1 MKVLLDT
8 HVLLWWLQDSSRLR
22 APTRALMADPGSE
35 LLWSA
40 ASTWELAIKA
50 GLGKVRLGRPL
61 SQFVTEAIARQSL
74 TPLPIHHAHAAA
86 VEGLPPLHRDPFD
99 RLLVA
104 QATVEG
110 VPLLTADPQL
120 TAYGI
125 ECVRA

>member
-1 MKVLLDT
+1 MRILLDT
-8 HVLLWWLQDSSRLR
+8 HVLLWWLHDSARLR
-22 APTRALMADPGSE
+22 EPTRTLFADPDSV

-61 SQFVTEAIARQSL
+61 SQFVTEVIASQSL
-74 TPLPIHHAHAAA
+74 TPLPVHHAHAAT
-86 VEGLPPLHRDPFD
+86 VESLPQRHRDPFD

-110 VPLLTADPQL
+110 IPLLTADSQL
-120 TAYGI
+120 AAYGI
-125 ECVRA
+125 DCLPA